1 MRHGFSARGWELLC
15 GGVERQKSE
24 IDSDPRA
31 LQNEL
36 TFFKEKSKDEKGMTF
51 FWGDQLL

>member
-51 FWGDQLL
+51 FGGDQLL